1 MDAPADDEL
10 MKRGALIGFNAVAAA
25 GCFVAGIFTAG
36 AVPIPFAT
44 VILGFVGLAYFLRRA
59 ERARST
65 ADV

>member
-1 MDAPADDEL
+1 M
-10 MKRGALIGFNAVAAA
+10 RRVALIGFNAFAAA
-25 GCFVAGIFTAG
+25 GCFVAGIFAAG
-36 AVPIPFAT
+36 VVPIPFVT